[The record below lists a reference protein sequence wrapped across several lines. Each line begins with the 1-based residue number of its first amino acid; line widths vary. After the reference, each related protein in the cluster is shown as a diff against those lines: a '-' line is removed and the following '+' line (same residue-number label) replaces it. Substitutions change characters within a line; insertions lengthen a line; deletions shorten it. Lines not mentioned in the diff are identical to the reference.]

1 MITSLKVGVVTASDR
16 SSSGKRPDKSG
27 QLLISLIHQQL
38 TAEVI
43 AYRVVPD
50 EQESLKKVMLHM
62 SNIFF
67 CDLILTTGGTGLAP
81 RDVTPQATK
90 EIIDREL
97 PGIAEA
103 IRYES
108 IKKTKFAMLS
118 RGISGVRGQTLIINL
133 PGSPE
138 AVKDGFFAIKDILPH
153 AIQLIHGEVADCRPQ
168 HSHSLHS

>member
-1 MITSLKVGVVTASDR
+1 MIIPFKVGVVTASDR
-16 SSSGKRPDKSG
+16 SSAGTRPDKSG
-27 QLLISLIHQQL
+27 QLLISLIHEQL

-50 EQESLKKVMLHM
+50 DKEFLKKTMLHM

-67 CDLILTTGGTGLAP
+67 CDMIFTTGGTGLAS
-81 RDVTPQATK
+81 RDVTPEATK
-90 EIIDREL
+90 EIIEREL

-108 IKKTKFAMLS
+108 KKKTKFAMLS
-118 RGISGVRGQTLIINL
+118 RGIAGVHGKTLIINL

-138 AVKDGFFAIKDILPH
+138 AVKDGFNAVKDILPH
-153 AIQLIHGEVADCRPQ
+153 AAELIRGEVVDCRLQ
-168 HSHSLHS
+168 HLHSSHS